1 MEEFEAMPGES
12 DRAANDDP
20 RPVARRR
27 RRRLMALVAVA
38 IVALLAGIAVQRCER
53 QQARTERMED
63 DPAPTTNKTA
73 PGAPERAGRSATPP
87 TRRSS
92 GEDDADRRVS
102 SPQLLAPKQMEI
114 GRQ

>member
-1 MEEFEAMPGES
+1 
-12 DRAANDDP
+12 
-20 RPVARRR
+20 
-27 RRRLMALVAVA
+27 MALVAVA
-38 IVALLAGIAVQRCER
+38 LVAMLPGIAVQRGER
-53 QQARTERMED
+53 QQARTERMEEE
-63 DPAPTTNKTA
+63 PAPTTNKTA

-92 GEDDADRRVS
+92 GEGDADRRVS